1 MNRNLV
7 FLLLF
12 LFSAFSGAGQIV
24 TDKTFYDFG
33 EVKKEDPKYV
43 DFKFTNISGSPV
55 KIIKYDTPY
64 GVSCRFS
71 DKTIMPDASVLVR
84 IKYTP
89 KRKGEFK
96 TDIPIYV
103 SSNNEPI
110 VLTVK
115 GQALT
120 FNVDERLESPEFK
133 ESTEKKIG
141 ETFDLKIHV
150 VQKSDR
156 EPVAN
161 ARIEIIWDGMIY
173 RKTLTGS
180 NGTVE
185 SDFFPDKYYI
195 VVKADNL
202 GRFESELSIH
212 KNVKDLVIELGPEGT
227 LSQVTED
234 SADVYE
240 TEIIELQDETAIQ
253 VEPMAIQDET
263 AENPSFPDKE
273 YGPNNI
279 VFLID
284 VSVSMKQKGKLN
296 LLKASMIELTHL
308 LRTID
313 KVAIVTYSSNA
324 TVALVS
330 TPASNKSEIIDVI
343 TSLEAKGNTAGQKG
357 LKKAYQVLESN
368 AIKGGNNQ
376 IFISTDGAFNLEKQD
391 KGMLSTIQ
399 KQARKGY
406 KISVIGIKNEK
417 WTVKNMKKIAEE
429 GHGNYIHIKNY
440 DDAKE
445 SLVTEVKLQSKVKK

>member
-1 MNRNLV
+1 MKQNI
-7 FLLLF
+7 LF
-12 LFSAFSGAGQIV
+12 FALILFSTLAVTGQIV
-24 TDKTFYDFG
+24 TDKTFYDFA

-43 DFKFTNISGSPV
+43 DFKFTNITSNPIKIV
-55 KIIKYDTPY
+55 KHETPY
-64 GVSCRFS
+64 GISVRFS

-96 TDIPIYV
+96 ADIPFYV

-115 GQALT
+115 GKALT
-120 FNVDERLESPEFK
+120 FNVDERLESPDFK
-133 ESTEKKIG
+133 KSTEKKIE

-150 VQKSDR
+150 VQKSDQK
-156 EPVAN
+156 PVIG
-161 ARIEIIWDGMIY
+161 ARLEIIWDGMIY
-173 RKTLTGS
+173 RKTFTDNDGL
-180 NGTVE
+180 VE

-202 GRFESELSIH
+202 GKFESELSIH

-240 TEIIELQDETAIQ
+240 TEIIEL
-253 VEPMAIQDET
+253 VEDSVEEIEPVVALVEEV
-263 AENPSFPDKE
+263 ENPSFPDKE

-296 LLKASMIELTHL
+296 LLKASMIELTNL
-308 LRTID
+308 LRTVD
-313 KVAIVTYSSNA
+313 KVAIVTYASSA
-324 TVALVS
+324 TVALPS
-330 TPASNKSEIIDVI
+330 TSAANKKEITDVI
-343 TSLEAKGNTAGQKG
+343 TSLEAKGSTAGQKG

-368 AIKGGNNQ
+368 SIKGGNNQ

-391 KGMLSTIQ
+391 KGMLNTVRKNS
-399 KQARKGY
+399 RKGH

-429 GHGNYIHIKNY
+429 GNGHYIHIKNY

-445 SLVTEVKLQSKVKK
+445 SLVREIKIQSKVSQ